1 MPPMVTD
8 LNPQAAQ
15 MGHASM
21 VRTLDAQARAIWPQ
35 EERLFLRYGLAAD
48 IDILD
53 VGCGTG
59 EITLR
64 LAALYPHASL
74 LGVDL
79 LEGPLT
85 IARSRAMGLGDRVRF
100 APGDAFALD
109 LPDAAV
115 DLAVCRHMLHAVP
128 EPARVLGELRRV
140 TRPGGRLHVIA
151 EDYGMIHAPAGPL
164 DPDELWQRGVF
175 VYTRKTDTDARI
187 GRHAYTHMQRV
198 GLEDISV
205 DYVVVDTL
213 RVDREVFASI
223 IDAWREGYADT
234 VAEHSGLDAGF
245 THAALEQVAASIRNP
260 EHYVV
265 WQVPVLSGRVSR

>member
-1 MPPMVTD
+1 MVTD

-64 LAALYPHASL
+64 LAGLYPHASL

-109 LPDAAV
+109 LPDASV

-128 EPARVLGELRRV
+128 EPARVLTELRRV

-151 EDYGMIHAPAGPL
+151 EDYGMIHAP
-164 DPDELWQRGVF
+164 
-175 VYTRKTDTDARI
+175 
-187 GRHAYTHMQRV
+187 
-198 GLEDISV
+198 
-205 DYVVVDTL
+205 
-213 RVDREVFASI
+213 
-223 IDAWREGYADT
+223 
-234 VAEHSGLDAGF
+234 
-245 THAALEQVAASIRNP
+245 
-260 EHYVV
+260 
-265 WQVPVLSGRVSR
+265 